1 MPRTITPH
9 RTSFRL
15 VLPTLLALFALLAS
29 VPASMRAA
37 ESRSLPGAGAAAT
50 FPDETLLQ
58 DTSNGRVYLVWN
70 NTRYHITSQAAL
82 AALGFAGSPLIG
94 VPGIKSAGLPGGTD
108 LGMRYAAGL
117 VYPLSL
123 IAGGHARLNLTPPS
137 AQVGATITLQ
147 GSGFI
152 AGEPV
157 LISVAGVIGQ
167 ATADPTGSFTAT
179 EVVPGTFAPGGVLR
193 IYARGAYSNRF
204 AVEPVYVIGTPPP
217 PPLTVA
223 PQPVTRGTAL
233 TIGGS
238 GFGPSEQ
245 IDLFLAGGAAAGAA
259 TADGSGS
266 FSSGLLVPSTL
277 SAGTHSAIAFGVSS
291 KIFAEAT
298 IQVVA
303 AGVVAAARIDLSRYT
318 AAPGSAV
325 GISASGFAPN
335 EPITISVGGTVVA
348 TVVASPSG
356 RLTRAPFT
364 VPVTLANGS
373 YPVLAMGT
381 SSGLRAGATLTVL
394 AFGSSIAASPG
405 SGMPGSIV
413 TVSGQG
419 FGPDERVNLA
429 LNGLA
434 LASLPR
440 QIVAAP
446 NGAFAASFAIPTS
459 ALPGVNTLTATGASS
474 KGVATTTIEVSL
486 SAQSTWYFAG
496 GDTTPGS
503 TTQIAL
509 LNPNGEPASIHVT
522 FLFASGPPAST
533 SLTVPANS
541 RANLDPSSVVGPGRQ
556 VFTQITA
563 DRRIGAEQTVY
574 RNGRDFSSAI
584 GVSTSGRTWYLA
596 EGYTGLSFHESIRI
610 LNPGLVAA
618 RVTLTLLPANG
629 QALRSF
635 PELVGPQSG
644 TVIDVNGLLP
654 NQSLSAEVQSDQGVV
669 VDRLIT
675 FGPGGYG
682 ATEQAGARTPSS
694 TWLFAEGTTLNGFE
708 TYLTIL
714 NPSPAQPATVVA
726 SFYDRNGASLGSTTI
741 GIAPRHRGTIKVNNF
756 VRSSGIATILTSTV
770 PVVAERPLYFGAPN
784 TGAAGGS
791 DVFGRNGGGVRW
803 LFPEGNTSGSFRE
816 FLLLQNPS
824 FVTAQ
829 VRIRFYTTAGQIV
842 DHTLVLPGR
851 SRATTD
857 VIRDV
862 PGLPLGLHSALVTAT
877 NNVPIVAEQSIY
889 ADTFTKG
896 DGVAGIAL

>member
-1 MPRTITPH
+1 MLRTITAP
-9 RTSFRL
+9 RSPFRL
-15 VLPTLLALFALLAS
+15 ALATLLALLALLPGMPTGAH
-29 VPASMRAA
+29 AAGGRA
-37 ESRSLPGAGAAAT
+37 LPGSRAAAT

-58 DTSNGRVYLVWN
+58 DTTNGRVYLVWN
-70 NTRYHITSQAAL
+70 NSRYHITSQAAL
-82 AALGFAGSPLIG
+82 VALGFAGSPLVG
-94 VPGIKSAGLPGGTD
+94 VPGIASVGLPGGTD
-108 LGMRYAAGL
+108 LGLRYAAGL
-117 VYPLSL
+117 PYPLSP
-123 IAGGHARLNLTPPS
+123 IAGGHARLDLTPPS
-137 AQVGATITLQ
+137 AQAGATITLR

-157 LISVAGVIGQ
+157 LTSVAGAVNQ
-167 ATADPTGSFTAT
+167 VAADAEGSFTTT
-179 EVVPGTFAPGGVLR
+179 EVVPGSVAPGGVLR

-204 AVEPVYVIGTPPP
+204 AVEPVYVIGSAPP

-238 GFGPSEQ
+238 GFGPNEQ
-245 IDLFLAGGAAAGAA
+245 VDLFLAGGAAAGAA
-259 TADGSGS
+259 TTDGSGS
-266 FSSGLLVPSTL
+266 FSSGLLVPSSL
-277 SAGTHSAIAFGVSS
+277 SAGTHSAIAFGVGS
-291 KIFAEAT
+291 KIFAAAT

-303 AGVVAAARIDLSRYT
+303 IGTVAAARIGLSRYT
-318 AAPGSAV
+318 AAPGSVV
-325 GISASGFAPN
+325 GLSASGFAPG
-335 EPITISVGGTVVA
+335 ESITISVGGTVVA
-348 TVVASPSG
+348 TVAADPSG

-364 VPVTLANGS
+364 VPASLANGS
-373 YPVLAMGT
+373 YPVLAMGS
-381 SSGLRAGATLTVL
+381 SSGLHAGATLTVL
-394 AFGSSIAASPG
+394 AFGGSIAASPG

-413 TVSGQG
+413 TVGGQG
-419 FGPDERVNLA
+419 FGPDERISLA
-429 LNGLA
+429 LNGQA
-434 LASLPR
+434 LTSQPR

-446 NGAFAASFAIPTS
+446 NGAFAASFAIPSS
-459 ALPGVNTLTATGASS
+459 ALSGANTLTATGASS
-474 KGVATTTIEVSL
+474 KGVATTTIEVTL
-486 SAQSTWYFAG
+486 AAQSTWYFAG

-503 TTQIAL
+503 TTQLAL
-509 LNPNGEPASIHVT
+509 LNPNGEPASVHVT
-522 FLFASGPPAST
+522 YLFASGPPAGT

-541 RANLDPSSVVGPGRQ
+541 RASLDPSSIVGPGRQ

-574 RNGRDFSSAI
+574 RDGRDFSSAI
-584 GVSTSGRTWYLA
+584 GVSTPGTTWYLA

-610 LNPGLVAA
+610 LNPGVVAA

-635 PELVGPQSG
+635 PELIGPQSG
-644 TVIDVNGLLP
+644 TVIDVNSLLP
-654 NQSLSAEVQSDQGVV
+654 NQSLSAEVQSDHGVV

-675 FGPGGYG
+675 FGPGSYG
-682 ATEQAGARTPSS
+682 ATEQVGARTPSS

-726 SFYDRNGASLGSTTI
+726 SYYDRNGASLGSTTI
-741 GIAPRHRGTIKVNNF
+741 EIAPRRRGTIKVNTF

-803 LFPEGNTSGSFRE
+803 LFPEGNTSGNFRE

-824 FVTAQ
+824 SIAAQ
-829 VRIRFYTTAGQIV
+829 VRVRFYTTAGQIV
-842 DHTLVLPGR
+842 DHTLVLQGR
-851 SRATTD
+851 SRATLD

-862 PGLPLGLHSALVTAT
+862 PGLPLGLHGALVTAT
-877 NNVPIVAEQSIY
+877 NDVPIVAEQSIY
-889 ADTFTKG
+889 ADSFTKG
-896 DGVAGIAL
+896 DGVAGISV